1 MKKDTN
7 TQPAER
13 RAFPAP
19 RLEERGRLDA
29 ITAMSG
35 GTHRVVPVLPD
46 APTR

>member
-1 MKKDTN
+1 MNNEPN

-13 RAFPAP
+13 RAFQPP
-19 RLEERGRLDA
+19 RLEERGRLEM

-35 GTHRVVPVLPD
+35 GRMAPRLPD